1 MLMMIA
7 VERYISIVWPLR
19 HHVIVSKKNALLII
33 VCLWMYG
40 FIVGSLPLL
49 GWNSLEKFYQEETLE
64 VDAVVSC
71 TKGNVTVSLSEHNAS
86 NRYSTFKCLYQNVIS
101 GSYAGFM
108 YPGHFVVMWI
118 IMLILYGRI
127 YLITRSKTSDN
138 SVQNGVRRL
147 SEALLQKEETPPGR
161 KPSKR
166 VKENWKAMKILAII
180 VGYFIFSW
188 MGMVIWYSFLFK
200 GFTLDRVPKEEPVLP
215 YWFYN
220 VSIIL
225 AFGNSVLNPFIY
237 GLGHRSVRKA
247 FLMTLSYSKARSLTR
262 PSSQRSLTS
271 QKVQQI
277 NGSRDIALMSLNR
290 SAGRIAQI

>member
-1 MLMMIA
+1 MMIA

-19 HHVIVSKKNALLII
+19 HHVIVSKRNAVLII
-33 VCLWMYG
+33 VCLWIYG

-49 GWNSLEKFYQEETLE
+49 GWNSLEGFYEQESTQ
-64 VDAVVSC
+64 VDTVVPCSP
-71 TKGNVTVSLSEHNAS
+71 KGNLTMAFSERNTS
-86 NRYSTFKCLYQNVIS
+86 SRYSTFKCLYQNVIS

-147 SEALLQKEETPPGR
+147 SEALLQKDESPLGK

-200 GFTLDRVPKEEPVLP
+200 GFTLDRVPQEEPVLP

-247 FLMTLSYSKARSLTR
+247 FLMTLSFSKARSLTR
-262 PSSQRSLTS
+262 PSSRGSLTS
-271 QKVQQI
+271 QKIQQL
-277 NGSRDIALMSLNR
+277 NGSREIALMSLNR
-290 SAGRIAQI
+290 SAGRIAEI